1 VLDVIQACGLLEELV
16 LGLVY
21 RIDILGA
28 HVPTGG
34 ATGTE
39 ADPALEQVH
48 QYVGH
53 LACVAY
59 ADVC

>member
-28 HVPTGG
+28 HSPTG
-34 ATGTE
+34 ATGTG

-48 QYVGH
+48 QFVGH
-53 LACVAY
+53 LACLAY
-59 ADVC
+59 ADEC